1 MRTIRTEDG
10 NFEPEFRRIKGRG
23 RVLDRGLEAEVR
35 RIIDDV
41 AARGDEALFEY
52 IRRFDRLS
60 LDSRSLVVSADE
72 MQQALED
79 LDPATRDILETA
91 AGRIEDFHK
100 RQLVGSWSYGGE
112 DGVELGQLIVPL
124 ERVGVYAPGG
134 LASYPSTVL
143 MATIPARVAGVCE
156 IYLATP
162 SAKGGGVDRL
172 ILAAAGLG
180 GVQCLYRM
188 GGAQAVAAFAYGTQT
203 VPYVDKIVGPGNAYV
218 AMAKRM
224 VYGAVGID
232 MIAGPSEVMIVCDG
246 NADPSW
252 IAADLVAQAEHDE
265 MASAIL
271 LTPAESFALAVSEE
285 VERQLNT
292 LVRGAIARR
301 AIDEYGAVFVT
312 ESLKEAVEIVNRFA
326 PEHLELVVDRPK
338 NLLKGIRNAGAVFL
352 GPLTPE
358 AFGDYLAGPNH
369 ILPTGGTARFS
380 SPLGVH
386 DFIKRT
392 NIISF
397 SRSSFNMF
405 GDKAVAFA
413 GLEGLEGHGNSVMV
427 RKGKKS

>member
-1 MRTIRTEDG
+1 
-10 NFEPEFRRIKGRG
+10 
-23 RVLDRGLEAEVR
+23 
-35 RIIDDV
+35 
-41 AARGDEALFEY
+41 
-52 IRRFDRLS
+52 
-60 LDSRSLVVSADE
+60 
-72 MQQALED
+72 
-79 LDPATRDILETA
+79 
-91 AGRIEDFHK
+91 
-100 RQLVGSWSYGGE
+100 
-112 DGVELGQLIVPL
+112 
-124 ERVGVYAPGG
+124 
-134 LASYPSTVL
+134 
-143 MATIPARVAGVCE
+143 
-156 IYLATP
+156 
-162 SAKGGGVDRL
+162 
-172 ILAAAGLG
+172 
-180 GVQCLYRM
+180 M